1 MPGERVLLVDDE
13 AEFVEALSIRLEN
26 RGLFVDTAANGAEA
40 LDKVGNGKFDA
51 IVLDLAMPGMNGI
64 ETLEALKEL
73 APNLQI
79 ILLTG
84 HGNLESGIK
93 AMKLGALD
101 FLEKPVGIDVL
112 LEKIQQAKANTDEIE
127 EKRLDDLVQDILVT
141 KGW

>member
-1 MPGERVLLVDDE
+1 MLVDDE

>member
-26 RGLFVDTAANGAEA
+26 RGLVVDTAANGSAA
-40 LDKVGNGKFDA
+40 IDRVRDGTFDA

-64 ETLEALKEL
+64 ETLEALKDL

-84 HGNLESGIK
+84 HGNLESGIQ
-93 AMKLGALD
+93 AMKLGAMD

-112 LEKIQQAKANTDEIE
+112 LQKIRQAKANSDELE
-127 EKRLDDLVQDILVT
+127 EKRIDDIVQDILVT

>member
-26 RGLFVDTAANGAEA
+26 RGLVVDTAANGSEA
-40 LDKVGNGKFDA
+40 LEKVRDGTFDA

-64 ETLEALKEL
+64 ETLEALKDL

-84 HGNLESGIK
+84 HGNLESGIQ
-93 AMKLGALD
+93 AMKLGAMD

-112 LEKIQQAKANTDEIE
+112 LQKIRQAKANSDEFE
-127 EKRLDDLVQDILVT
+127 EKRIDDIVQDILVT

>member
-26 RGLFVDTAANGAEA
+26 RGLVVDTAANGSAA
-40 LDKVGNGKFDA
+40 IDRVRDGTFDA

-64 ETLEALKEL
+64 ETLEALKDL

-84 HGNLESGIK
+84 HGNLESGIQ
-93 AMKLGALD
+93 AMTLGAMD
-101 FLEKPVGIDVL
+101 VLEKPVGIDVL
-112 LEKIQQAKANTDEIE
+112 LQKIRQAKANSDELE
-127 EKRLDDLVQDILVT
+127 EKRIDDIVQDILVT